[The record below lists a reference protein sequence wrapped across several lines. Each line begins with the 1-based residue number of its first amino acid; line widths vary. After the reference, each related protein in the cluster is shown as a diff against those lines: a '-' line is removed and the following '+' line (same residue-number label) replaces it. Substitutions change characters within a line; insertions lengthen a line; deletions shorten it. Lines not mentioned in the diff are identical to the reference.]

1 MKQFG
6 KTCRRYLPLLI
17 CLLILDSFFSLLLW
31 ISDAEALWRLTGLIL
46 LTSLVFF
53 CVIILLICWRQE
65 EKQKLFQEF
74 LAEPDEVNSEKL
86 MRVVSGQEWEQL
98 QILRTILVEN
108 QERIQQMED
117 ALRDYEE
124 YVEGWAHEAKTPL
137 SLLTMLLDNR
147 GDELAPSLQMKLDY
161 VRSQFQ
167 EDVTQILYYARLG
180 SSTKDYRFELVDL
193 EDALNE
199 VLEDYAP
206 LLEEKQFL
214 IEKKNLVG
222 ETVYTDRRGFQ
233 FMIGQIVSNSIK
245 YSTEEP
251 QLLMSL
257 QHMENEDIFTIAD
270 HGTGVKSYDL
280 PYIFQNGFTGDAT
293 DSRKKATGMGLYL
306 TKKMADDL
314 KLKLEAESQWGEGM
328 TMRILFPKVDLSV
341 TEDFSQKTSFDADR
355 RK

>member
-1 MKQFG
+1 MDG
-6 KTCRRYLPLLI
+6 
-17 CLLILDSFFSLLLW
+17 FFSLLLW
-31 ISDAEALWRLTGLIL
+31 ISDAEALWRLTGLII

-53 CVIILLICWRQE
+53 CVIIFVTCMKE
-65 EKQKLFQEF
+65 DEKQKVFQEF
-74 LAEPDEVNSEKL
+74 LAEPDEINSEKL

-98 QILRTILVEN
+98 QILRTILEEN

-147 GDELAPSLQMKLDY
+147 GDELSPSLQMKLDY

-214 IEKKNLVG
+214 IEKKNLAG

-251 QLLMSL
+251 QLTMSL
-257 QHMENEDIFTIAD
+257 QHTENADIFTITD
-270 HGTGVKSYDL
+270 SGTGVKSYDL
-280 PYIFQNGFTGDAT
+280 PYIFQKGFTGDAT

-314 KLKLEAESQWGEGM
+314 NLKLEAESQWGEGM
-328 TMRILFPKVDLSV
+328 MMRIFFPKVGLGA
-341 TEDFSQKTSFDADR
+341 TEDFYPKTSLDADK

>member
-17 CLLILDSFFSLLLW
+17 CLLILDGFFSLLLW

-199 VLEDYAP
+199 VLED
-206 LLEEKQFL
+206 
-214 IEKKNLVG
+214 
-222 ETVYTDRRGFQ
+222 
-233 FMIGQIVSNSIK
+233 
-245 YSTEEP
+245 
-251 QLLMSL
+251 
-257 QHMENEDIFTIAD
+257 
-270 HGTGVKSYDL
+270 
-280 PYIFQNGFTGDAT
+280 
-293 DSRKKATGMGLYL
+293 
-306 TKKMADDL
+306 
-314 KLKLEAESQWGEGM
+314 
-328 TMRILFPKVDLSV
+328 
-341 TEDFSQKTSFDADR
+341 
-355 RK
+355 